1 MKRITLFLLCLSLL
15 LSACAAPVT
24 EPADAFYY
32 PQSETEALTEL
43 FVPEFRDVPENTG
56 MTELLALYCAGPVTP
71 GLENT
76 LPPDT
81 AVRSWDLSDGELRL
95 NFDAGL
101 AQLSGI
107 ELTVAAACLAQTFL
121 KRCGAHTLVLTAQ
134 GALLNGETA
143 LRLTTEDLNLR
154 DDTPDRLY
162 QNFTVY
168 YTTTDRRY
176 LIGQEVSVQVS
187 SQEELPL
194 QLLELL
200 LTPPDES
207 GLRSTLPAGTRFRSV
222 TIEDGL
228 CTVDLSQQFDSRRYF
243 SLTAQNLSLLSVVN
257 TLTGLEHIQRVE
269 FTVEGNLLIR
279 YGSWSIDAPLVQDL
293 RCIGPVRTGLG
304 EQDCEIYL
312 AHSSEELLVPVPARI
327 RQSTTQSLPEQIIR
341 CLLQDP
347 GTNGIRSWIPEGT
360 RLNSVSVTDGTCYV
374 DVSAQYL
381 ADPAHLRSAGRV
393 IAASLCLLDEIDR
406 VQILVDGLIPQG
418 YDSSLFGILTPN
430 PDWFL

>member
-1 MKRITLFLLCLSLL
+1 MRRITLLLLCLSLVL
-15 LSACAAPVT
+15 AACTSPAA
-24 EPADAFYY
+24 EPGTVFYY
-32 PQSETEALTEL
+32 PHSDTEHLSEL
-43 FVPEFRDVPENTG
+43 FVPEHRDIPRYAG
-56 MTELLALYCAGPVTP
+56 MTELLEQYCAGPVTP

-81 AVRSWDLSDGELRL
+81 TVLSWDLHNGELRL

-107 ELTVAAACLAQTFL
+107 ELTVAAGCLAQTFL
-121 KRCGAHTLVLTAQ
+121 ERFGAHTLVLTAQ

-143 LRLTTEDLNLR
+143 LRLTSKDLNLR

-168 YTTTDRRY
+168 YASTNRRY
-176 LIGQEVSVQVS
+176 LIGQEVSAQVS
-187 SQEELPL
+187 SLEELAM

-200 LTPPDES
+200 LTPPDS
-207 GLRSTLPAGTRFRSV
+207 NGLRSALPAGTRFLSV

-228 CTVDLSQQFDSRRYF
+228 CTVDLSEQFVSRSYF

-257 TLTGLEHIQRVE
+257 TLTGLDEIQRVE

-279 YGSWSIDAPLVQDL
+279 YGSLSIDAPLVRDL

-304 EQDCEIYL
+304 EQDREIYL
-312 AHSSEELLVPVPARI
+312 AHSSEELLIPIPTRM
-327 RQSTTQSLPEQIIR
+327 RQSTSQSLPEQIVR
-341 CLLQDP
+341 RLLQDP

-360 RLNSVSVTDGTCYV
+360 QLNSISVTDGTCYV
-374 DVSAQYL
+374 DVSGHYL
-381 ADPAHLRSAGRV
+381 ADPMHLRAAGRV
-393 IAASLCLLDEIDR
+393 IAASLCVLEEIDR
-406 VQILVDGLIPQG
+406 VQIMVDGLIPQG
-418 YDSSLFGILTPN
+418 YDNSLFGILTPN